1 MIGASARASSSAADE
16 QSEEGSITLFL
27 AISAVGLLVLA
38 GLAVDG
44 GAKVR
49 AVQRADRIAAEAA
62 RAAAQALD
70 IAAVRSGEGIAV
82 DRRAAVRAAHEYL
95 ASAGVEGAAS
105 FAGGS
110 RLTVVTHTSTPTVFL
125 SLVGV
130 AQLRVSGRA
139 DVVLVHDMGGAP

>member
-1 MIGASARASSSAADE
+1 MSPGAPRRSSRTAASR
-16 QSEEGSITLFL
+16 SEEGSITLFL

-95 ASAGVEGAAS
+95 ASAGVEGSAS
-105 FAGGS
+105 LAGGA

-139 DVVLVHDMGGAP
+139 DVVLVHDIGGAP

>member
-1 MIGASARASSSAADE
+1 MISASARASSGAADE
-16 QSEEGSITLFL
+16 QSEQGSITLFL

-44 GAKVR
+44 AAKVR
-49 AVQRADRIAAEAA
+49 AVQRADRVAAEAA

-70 IAAVRSGEGIAV
+70 IAAVRNGDGIAV
-82 DRRAAVRAAHEYL
+82 DRRAALRAAHEYL
-95 ASAGVEGAAS
+95 AVAGVEGSASIEGAA
-105 FAGGS
+105 
-110 RLTVVTHTSTPTVFL
+110 RLTVVTHSSTPTVFL

-130 AQLRVSGRA
+130 PDMRVSGRA